1 MKIFFLIL
9 IILLFFSCNNEKQM
23 TKKTNS
29 IVVYGDSR
37 TNDAIHKKIVE
48 KILNINP
55 VAIMFTGDMVANGN
69 DLIQWKTFKNI
80 ALDKFFEYKINFYSS
95 LGNHEGDGKSY
106 LEILKL
112 PGNERFYS
120 IKELGINFIILDNTS
135 DISENSEQYKFLI
148 DELKKI
154 DTTKINAIVMHYPV
168 INSGRHSGNDT
179 LKNLLHPLFKE
190 YKIDI
195 VFSGHDHNYEKLQ
208 KDGIYYIVTGGGG
221 APLYDLKKK
230 DENSLL
236 FVKEY
241 HFCKLYFTENV
252 LNIEVIDINSK
263 VIDNFSINKSPKW

>member
-1 MKIFFLIL
+1 MKIFIFIL
-9 IILLFFSCNNEKQM
+9 AVISLMSCNNEKQII
-23 TKKTNS
+23 KKSNT

-48 KILNINP
+48 KILNVNP

-69 DLIQWKTFKNI
+69 DLIQWKTFKDI
-80 ALDKFFEYKINFYSS
+80 ALDKFIEYKINFYSS
-95 LGNHEGDGKSY
+95 LGNHEGDGKNY

-120 IKELGINFIILDNTS
+120 INELGINFIILDNTS
-135 DISENSEQYKFLI
+135 DISENSEQYKFLT

-154 DTTKINAIVMHYPV
+154 DKTKVNAVVMHYPV
-168 INSGRHSGNDT
+168 INSGRHSGHNE

-190 YKIDI
+190 SGIDI

-208 KDGIYYIVTGGGG
+208 KDGVYYIVTGGGG

-230 DENSLL
+230 DESSLL
-236 FVKEY
+236 FIKEY
-241 HFCKLYFTENV
+241 HFCKLYFVENI

-263 VIDNFSINKSPKW
+263 VIDKFSINKNNK